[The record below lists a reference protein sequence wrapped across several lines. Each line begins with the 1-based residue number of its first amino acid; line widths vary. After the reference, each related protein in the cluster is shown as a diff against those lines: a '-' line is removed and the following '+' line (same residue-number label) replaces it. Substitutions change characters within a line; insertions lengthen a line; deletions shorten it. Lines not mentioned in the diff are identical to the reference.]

1 MQDTPFVRSFSQEDA
16 QNFLAQIKN
25 GHIDTGTILKT
36 FQEIPEGFPANEKY
50 TEIVSAVQTNYPSIY
65 RQVIERDI

>member
-25 GHIDTGTILKT
+25 EHIDTGSILKT
-36 FQEIPEGFPANEKY
+36 FQEIPEGFP
-50 TEIVSAVQTNYPSIY
+50 TN
-65 RQVIERDI
+65 